1 MLGSSYPT
9 SGGSLPQNQIQAGNN
24 SLSSIGMLHDANDT
38 APFDINDFP
47 QLTGRPSSAGGPQ
60 GQYGKSAGNQYILIM
75 IRRVANFFKF
85 QGFQGHYASK
95 ELVLIPLFN
104 KARNSAFKMKTSR
117 LCLDSKVVTVK
128 FVTINCLLI

>member
-60 GQYGKSAGNQYILIM
+60 GQYGKSSGNQYILIM
-75 IRRVANFFKF
+75 IRRVANFFKL
-85 QGFQGHYASK
+85 QGHYASK
-95 ELVLIPLFN
+95 ELGLILLFH
-104 KARNSAFKMKTSR
+104 KTRNSAFKMKTSR